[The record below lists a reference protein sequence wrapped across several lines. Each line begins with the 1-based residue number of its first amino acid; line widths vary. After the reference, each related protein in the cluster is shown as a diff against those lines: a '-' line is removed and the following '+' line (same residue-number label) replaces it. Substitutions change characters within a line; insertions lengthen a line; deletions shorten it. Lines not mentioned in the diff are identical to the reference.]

1 MEPAGK
7 GGSSSGGEGG
17 RVNPFQ
23 REVVGQMALKLVKK
37 KLSTEITSAAVSPP
51 APSAPPA
58 ID

>member
-23 REVVGQMALKLVKK
+23 REVVGQIALKLVK

-51 APSAPPA
+51 APSTPPA